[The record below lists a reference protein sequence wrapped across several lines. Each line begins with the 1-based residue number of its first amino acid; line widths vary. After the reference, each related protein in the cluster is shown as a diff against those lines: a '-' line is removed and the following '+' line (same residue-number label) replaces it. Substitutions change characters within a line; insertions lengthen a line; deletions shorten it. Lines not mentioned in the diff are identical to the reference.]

1 MKAYT
6 CQTRM
11 TQGQLCAA
19 LWAYQSLPVVMI
31 QPGKNGYQRNLS
43 FAKT

>member
-1 MKAYT
+1 MKADT

-19 LWAYQSLPVVMI
+19 LWAYQSLPVVI
-31 QPGKNGYQRNLS
+31 QPVKNGYQRNLS